1 MKYITKYIYLLIII
15 NLIFSSNV
23 WDNKLLFCLKKNI
36 DPLKIIDKKNIT
48 NNELLNNIINK
59 YNILNIEPT
68 DDLNI
73 IKSSFRKLSLK
84 YMSENP

>member
-36 DPLKIIDKKNIT
+36 DPVEESMPEQNRKKLAML
-48 NNELLNNIINK
+48 EW
-59 YNILNIEPT
+59 
-68 DDLNI
+68 
-73 IKSSFRKLSLK
+73 FC
-84 YMSENP
+84 